1 MVVEGLDV
9 GEDTHG
15 IWFTPHD
22 HHVIHLDQPVA
33 ACLHF
38 CSSKSQFKVVFAVGG
53 RQRIVVK
60 LSGEEGVN
68 QSTESHPITPTGRK
82 VLDVYVLVAYCL
94 RAAPLKKDLFYA
106 AGAGNS
112 KTLRALQFGFRVHW
126 FGATVTGFRVQS
138 LKDRSTSLSTD
149 VSWQSL

>member
-15 IWFTPHD
+15 VWFTTHD
-22 HHVIHLDQPVA
+22 HHVLHLDQPVA

-38 CSSKSQFKVVFAVGG
+38 CSSKGQLKVVFAVGG
-53 RQRIVVK
+53 RQRVVIK
-60 LSGEEGVN
+60 LSGEEGVD
-68 QSTESHPITPTGRK
+68 QSAESHPIAPAGRE
-82 VLDVYVLVAYCL
+82 VLDVDVLVAYGL
-94 RAAPLKKDLFYA
+94 GATPLEKNLFDA

-112 KTLRALQFGFRVHW
+112 KTLRPLQFGFRLHW

-138 LKDRSTSLSTD
+138 FKDRSTSLSAN
-149 VSWQSL
+149 VSW